1 MPYHSPSASIKLA
14 SRFAFLLG
22 AFTIAAMLTGVF
34 LISALGG
41 SSGRDLGANATGVA
55 LANAAPLLVLAE
67 LLKLV
72 IGTCQA
78 MLVRNA
84 VSVQRKRRAAALLSG
99 YVGAALITASGMV
112 GIYAV
117 IAQSRGIGAM
127 ASALAFGSAA
137 ATAAWVIL
145 FVSSA
150 TMRLRP
156 WHRSV
161 GFTFAGASL
170 LSLLVAQAALVG
182 GMLGLAWWFGL
193 SKAFAAADAP

>member
-1 MPYHSPSASIKLA
+1 MPYHSTSASIKLA

-22 AFTIAAMLTGVF
+22 ALTIAAMFTGVL

-41 SSGRDLGANATGVA
+41 TSGRDLGANSTDVA
-55 LANAAPLLVLAE
+55 FANVARLLILAE

-78 MLVRNA
+78 MLVRNVA
-84 VSVQRKRRAAALLSG
+84 SVQRKRRTGALLTG
-99 YVGAALITASGMV
+99 YAGAALITASGIV

-127 ASALAFGSAA
+127 ASAHAFGSVA

-150 TMRLRP
+150 TVRLKP
-156 WHRSV
+156 WHRGV

-170 LSLLVAQAALVG
+170 LSLLVAQAALVA